1 MLHLRLQFITQAQA
15 VMHQHVRQVVKAPFE
30 VLAPGAGALQ
40 TVCGA
45 HIKHEHAVDHA
56 YKVFLVEVRC
66 K

>member
-40 TVCGA
+40 AIGGT

-56 YKVFLVEVRC
+56 HEIFLVEV
-66 K
+66 